1 MKLHQLA
8 LAALAAASITSAQA
22 AVFNG
27 ATTVGAATVTD
38 YSMGSA
44 LAFDIDFASL
54 SSVTLNFS
62 LESADFSGAPL
73 TFNALVRDLSF
84 AGFNGVNIKLSG
96 ISFAAPAGTITT
108 DGFASVSASGS
119 SLSQAW
125 ATFSP
130 ALTSEFYIG
139 NPLMQAGTADWTLN
153 LNGLQAGDQFSIM
166 VAVPEPETYAMLVA
180 GLAVV
185 ASVARRRQ
193 RV

>member
-27 ATTVGAATVTD
+27 ATTVGATTVTD

-139 NPLMQAGTADWTLN
+139 NPLMQAGAADWTLN

>member
-27 ATTVGAATVTD
+27 ATTVGATTVTD
-38 YSMGSA
+38 YSLGSA

-62 LESADFSGAPL
+62 LEAADFSGDPL

-96 ISFAAPAGTITT
+96 ISFVAPAGTITT

-125 ATFSP
+125 ATFNP
-130 ALTSEFYIG
+130 AVTSEFYIG
-139 NPLMQAGTADWTLN
+139 NPLMQAGAADWTLN
-153 LNGLQAGDQFSIM
+153 LNGLQAGDQFSIT

-185 ASVARRRQ
+185 ASVGRRRKAA
-193 RV
+193 

>member
-27 ATTVGAATVTD
+27 ATTVGATTVTD
-38 YSMGSA
+38 YSLGSA

-139 NPLMQAGTADWTLN
+139 NPLMQAGAADWTLN

-185 ASVARRRQ
+185 ASVARRRK
-193 RV
+193 VA

>member
-27 ATTVGAATVTD
+27 ATTVGATTVTD
-38 YSMGSA
+38 YSLGSA

-62 LESADFSGAPL
+62 LESADFSGDPL
-73 TFNALVRDLSF
+73 SFNALVRDLSF
-84 AGFNGVNIKLSG
+84 AGFNGVSIKLSG

-125 ATFSP
+125 ATFNP
-130 ALTSEFYIG
+130 AVTSEFYIG
-139 NPLMQAGTADWTLN
+139 NPLMQAGAADWTLN
-153 LNGLQAGDQFSIM
+153 LNGLQAGDQFSIT

-185 ASVARRRQ
+185 ASVARRRKAA
-193 RV
+193 

>member
-27 ATTVGAATVTD
+27 ATTVGATTVTD
-38 YSMGSA
+38 YSLGSA

-62 LESADFSGAPL
+62 LESADFSGDPL

-139 NPLMQAGTADWTLN
+139 NPLMQAGAADWTLN

>member
-27 ATTVGAATVTD
+27 ATTVGATTVTD
-38 YSMGSA
+38 YSLGSA

-84 AGFNGVNIKLSG
+84 AGFNGVNVKLSG

-139 NPLMQAGTADWTLN
+139 NPLMQAGAADWTLN

>member
-27 ATTVGAATVTD
+27 ATTVGATTVTD
-38 YSMGSA
+38 YSLGSA

-139 NPLMQAGTADWTLN
+139 NPLMQAGAADWTLN

>member
-27 ATTVGAATVTD
+27 ATTVGATTVTD
-38 YSMGSA
+38 YSLGSA

-62 LESADFSGAPL
+62 LESADFSGDPL

-84 AGFNGVNIKLSG
+84 AGFNGVNVTLSG
-96 ISFAAPAGTITT
+96 ISFVAPAGTITT

-139 NPLMQAGTADWTLN
+139 NPLMQAGAADWTLN

>member
-27 ATTVGAATVTD
+27 ATTVGATTVTD
-38 YSMGSA
+38 FSLGSA
-44 LAFDIDFASL
+44 LSFDIDFASL

-62 LESADFSGAPL
+62 LESADFSGDPL
-73 TFNALVRDLSF
+73 TFSALVRDLSF
-84 AGFNGVNIKLSG
+84 AGFNGVSIKLSG

-119 SLSQAW
+119 SLTQAW

-130 ALTSEFYIG
+130 AVTSEFYIG
-139 NPLMQAGTADWTLN
+139 NPLMQAGAADWTLN
-153 LNGLQAGDQFSIM
+153 LNGMQAGDQFAIT

-193 RV
+193 AA

>member
-27 ATTVGAATVTD
+27 ATTVGATTVTD
-38 YSMGSA
+38 YSLGSA

-62 LESADFSGAPL
+62 LESADFSGDPL

-96 ISFAAPAGTITT
+96 ISFVAPAGTITT

-125 ATFSP
+125 ATFNP
-130 ALTSEFYIG
+130 AVTSEFYIG
-139 NPLMQAGTADWTLN
+139 NPLMQAGAADWTLN

>member
-27 ATTVGAATVTD
+27 ATTVGATTVTD
-38 YSMGSA
+38 YSVGSA
-44 LAFDIDFASL
+44 LSFDIDFASL

-73 TFNALVRDLSF
+73 TFSALVRDLSF
-84 AGFNGVNIKLSG
+84 AGFNGVNVKLSG

-119 SLSQAW
+119 SLNQAW

-139 NPLMQAGTADWTLN
+139 NPLTQAGAADWTLN

-193 RV
+193 AA